1 MEEIA
6 RIYAIAT
13 ANRRLAA
20 DMFAGLTAEEWSTP
34 SLCQGWTV
42 REVAA
47 HLVPPEQGMSF
58 WSIAGQVIQYRGDL
72 NRMVDETTRRAAQRP
87 VEEIVRQL
95 RERAEARLKPPVT
108 GASGPMADTAIH
120 LRDAARPLGRAVN
133 PDPASWEPVLDF
145 LVSRPASRGFIPRGR
160 LSDLHLAV
168 TDGTWSWGSGAEVR
182 GRSEAVAMAVAGRAV
197 VLPEL
202 SGEGAAVL
210 AERLATTPR

>member
-1 MEEIA
+1 MEDIA

-47 HLVPPEQGMSF
+47 HLVPPEKSMSF
-58 WSIAGQVIQYRGDL
+58 WSIAGQVIRYRGDL
-72 NRMVDETTRRAAQRP
+72 NRMVDEPTRRAAQRP

-108 GASGPMADTAIH
+108 GASGPM
-120 LRDAARPLGRAVN
+120 
-133 PDPASWEPVLDF
+133 
-145 LVSRPASRGFIPRGR
+145 
-160 LSDLHLAV
+160 
-168 TDGTWSWGSGAEVR
+168 
-182 GRSEAVAMAVAGRAV
+182 
-197 VLPEL
+197 
-202 SGEGAAVL
+202 
-210 AERLATTPR
+210 